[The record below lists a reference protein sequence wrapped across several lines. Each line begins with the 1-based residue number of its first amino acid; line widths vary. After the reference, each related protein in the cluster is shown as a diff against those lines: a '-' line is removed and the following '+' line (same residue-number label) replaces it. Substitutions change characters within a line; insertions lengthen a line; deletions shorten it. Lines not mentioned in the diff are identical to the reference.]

1 MERLS
6 WVGLG
11 WGEAGGAAAREVA
24 LWVALQ
30 REFHRRGVLPSAAV
44 RRLSLLGLQWEPQA
58 RALPRAVCHAPARPL
73 AGELLAAL
81 AAPQRGSQPCLSCR
95 SAADAA
101 RRATWHAEPRS
112 LLAVLPVPPHRAAAT
127 RAALLQAALLAA
139 PSTLSALSPI
149 PYTLVPCCR
158 TGRPGSGR
166 GWRSWAAWR
175 TWWSA
180 TSASMRPPPARR
192 RRCRG
197 PDALPQP
204 AGSAASAGPASA
216 HSLHTWHPSRPASRP
231 FTCRAPSASSAWVPG
246 CSSLGTVRC
255 HRRADPGKG
264 FKTCARG
271 GASGGRACG
280 GSWRSRRRCQP
291 GSRTPAGRRPRSL

>member
-1 MERLS
+1 VERLS

-112 LLAVLPVPPHRAAAT
+112 LLAVLTRSPSPRCGDQGGAAASGAACST
-127 RAALLQAALLAA
+127 LDLERAEPHTLYPCALLQDGEAWQRAWMAQLGRVAYLVERYKRVNAA
-139 PSTLSALSPI
+139 
-149 PYTLVPCCR
+149 
-158 TGRPGSGR
+158 
-166 GWRSWAAWR
+166 
-175 TWWSA
+175 
-180 TSASMRPPPARR
+180 
-192 RRCRG
+192 
-197 PDALPQP
+197 
-204 AGSAASAGPASA
+204 AASAEAQVPRPGRAAPA
-216 HSLHTWHPSRPASRP
+216 R
-231 FTCRAPSASSAWVPG
+231 
-246 CSSLGTVRC
+246 SLGSQCGACVRALPSHLAPEPSC
-255 HRRADPGKG
+255 LAAVHLSCPQRELSVGARVQLARHRALP
-264 FKTCARG
+264 
-271 GASGGRACG
+271 
-280 GSWRSRRRCQP
+280 
-291 GSRTPAGRRPRSL
+291 